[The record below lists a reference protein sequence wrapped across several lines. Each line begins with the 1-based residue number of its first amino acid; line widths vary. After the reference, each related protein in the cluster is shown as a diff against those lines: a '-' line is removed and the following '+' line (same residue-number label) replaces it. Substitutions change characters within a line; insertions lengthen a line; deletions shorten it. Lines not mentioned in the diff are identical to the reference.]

1 MEKNNSKII
10 IAILAVLVLCLAGF
24 IVYDKTLNS
33 GNKTTVNAGSDQK
46 NDNNSKANTDNCPKC
61 EKCDNNS
68 SNTNNNY
75 GEKVTSL
82 KEITLTTEN
91 QTVTIGS
98 TKYKVR
104 MDKDGNLFM
113 NDVAAKNSN
122 QKNIKVNKAYLTDK
136 FIFFTSPTQLDDT
149 IVFAQGEKAKIDVN
163 NNGFSLSNFKLVDGY
178 VHATGHLMAGFD
190 NFTNNNV
197 VVKYNVDTFGTL
209 NLVVIPAC

>member
-1 MEKNNSKII
+1 MEKNNSKVII
-10 IAILAVLVLCLAGF
+10 TILSVLVLCLAGF
-24 IVYDKTLNS
+24 IVYDKTLN
-33 GNKTTVNAGSDQK
+33 
-46 NDNNSKANTDNCPKC
+46 NNSKENTNNCPKC
-61 EKCDNNS
+61 ENSS
-68 SNTNNNY
+68 SNTNNY
-75 GEKVTSL
+75 GEKISSF
-82 KEITLTTEN
+82 KEIKLTTEN

-113 NDVAAKNSN
+113 NDVAAKNFN
-122 QKNIKVNKAYLTDK
+122 QENIKVNKAYLTDK
-136 FIFFTSPTQLDDT
+136 FIFFTSLAQLDDI

-197 VVKYNVDTFGTL
+197 VVEYNVDTFGTL

>member
-1 MEKNNSKII
+1 MEKNNSKVII
-10 IAILAVLVLCLAGF
+10 TILSVLVLCLAGF
-24 IVYDKTLNS
+24 IVYDKTLN
-33 GNKTTVNAGSDQK
+33 
-46 NDNNSKANTDNCPKC
+46 NNSKENTNNCPKC
-61 EKCDNNS
+61 ENSS
-68 SNTNNNY
+68 SNTNNY
-75 GEKVTSL
+75 GEKISSF
-82 KEITLTTEN
+82 KEIKLTTEN

-113 NDVAAKNSN
+113 NDVAAKNFK
-122 QKNIKVNKAYLTDK
+122 QENIKVNKAYLTDK

-149 IVFAQGEKAKIDVN
+149 IVFAQGEKAKINVN

-178 VHATGHLMAGFD
+178 VHATGHLIAGFD

>member
-1 MEKNNSKII
+1 MEKNNSKVII
-10 IAILAVLVLCLAGF
+10 TILSVLVLCLAGF
-24 IVYDKTLNS
+24 IVYDKTLN
-33 GNKTTVNAGSDQK
+33 
-46 NDNNSKANTDNCPKC
+46 NNSKENTNNCPKC
-61 EKCDNNS
+61 ENS
-68 SNTNNNY
+68 SLNTNNY
-75 GEKVTSL
+75 GEKISSF
-82 KEITLTTEN
+82 KEIKLTTEN

-122 QKNIKVNKAYLTDK
+122 QENIKVNKAYLTDK

-149 IVFAQGEKAKIDVN
+149 IVFAQEEKAKINVN

-197 VVKYNVDTFGTL
+197 VVEYNVDTFGTL

>member
-1 MEKNNSKII
+1 MEKNNSKVII
-10 IAILAVLVLCLAGF
+10 TILSVLVLCLAGF

-46 NDNNSKANTDNCPKC
+46 NDNNSKENTNNCPKC
-61 EKCDNNS
+61 ENSS
-68 SNTNNNY
+68 SNTNNY
-75 GEKVTSL
+75 GEKISSF
-82 KEITLTTEN
+82 KEIKLTTEN

-113 NDVAAKNSN
+113 NDVAAKNFK
-122 QKNIKVNKAYLTDK
+122 QENIKVNKAYLTDK
-136 FIFFTSPTQLDDT
+136 FIFFTSPTQLDDI

-178 VHATGHLMAGFD
+178 VHATGHLIAGFD

-197 VVKYNVDTFGTL
+197 VVEYNVDTFGTL

>member
-1 MEKNNSKII
+1 MEKNNSKVII
-10 IAILAVLVLCLAGF
+10 TILSVLVLCLAGF
-24 IVYDKTLNS
+24 IVYDKTLN
-33 GNKTTVNAGSDQK
+33 
-46 NDNNSKANTDNCPKC
+46 NNSKENTNNCPKC
-61 EKCDNNS
+61 ENSS
-68 SNTNNNY
+68 SNTNNY
-75 GEKVTSL
+75 GEKISSFQ
-82 KEITLTTEN
+82 EIKLTTEN

-113 NDVAAKNSN
+113 NDVAAKNFN
-122 QKNIKVNKAYLTDK
+122 QENIKVNKAYLTDK
-136 FIFFTSPTQLDDT
+136 FIFFTSPTQLDDK

-178 VHATGHLMAGFD
+178 VHATGHLIAGFD

-197 VVKYNVDTFGTL
+197 VVEYNVDTFGTL

>member
-1 MEKNNSKII
+1 MEKNNSKVII
-10 IAILAVLVLCLAGF
+10 TILSVLVLCLAGF
-24 IVYDKTLNS
+24 IVYDKTLN
-33 GNKTTVNAGSDQK
+33 
-46 NDNNSKANTDNCPKC
+46 NNSKENTNNCPKC
-61 EKCDNNS
+61 ENSS
-68 SNTNNNY
+68 SNTNNY
-75 GEKVTSL
+75 GEKISSF
-82 KEITLTTEN
+82 KEIKLTTEN

-113 NDVAAKNSN
+113 NDVAAKNFN
-122 QKNIKVNKAYLTDK
+122 QENIKVNKAYLTDK

-178 VHATGHLMAGFD
+178 VHATGHLIAGFD

-197 VVKYNVDTFGTL
+197 VVEYNVDTFGTL

>member
-1 MEKNNSKII
+1 MEKNNSKVII
-10 IAILAVLVLCLAGF
+10 TILSVLVLCLAGF
-24 IVYDKTLNS
+24 IVYDKTLN
-33 GNKTTVNAGSDQK
+33 
-46 NDNNSKANTDNCPKC
+46 NNSKENTNNCPKC
-61 EKCDNNS
+61 ENSS
-68 SNTNNNY
+68 SNTNNY
-75 GEKVTSL
+75 GEKISSF
-82 KEITLTTEN
+82 KEIKLTTEN

-113 NDVAAKNSN
+113 NDVAAKNFK
-122 QKNIKVNKAYLTDK
+122 QEKIKVNKAYLTDK
-136 FIFFTSPTQLDDT
+136 FIFFTSLAQLDDI

-178 VHATGHLMAGFD
+178 VHATGHLIAGFD

-197 VVKYNVDTFGTL
+197 VVEYNVDTFGTL

>member
-1 MEKNNSKII
+1 MEKNNSKVII
-10 IAILAVLVLCLAGF
+10 TILSVLVLCLAGF
-24 IVYDKTLNS
+24 IVYDKTLN
-33 GNKTTVNAGSDQK
+33 
-46 NDNNSKANTDNCPKC
+46 NNSKENTNNCPKC
-61 EKCDNNS
+61 ENSS
-68 SNTNNNY
+68 SNTNNY
-75 GEKVTSL
+75 GEKISSF
-82 KEITLTTEN
+82 KEIKLTTEN

-113 NDVAAKNSN
+113 NDVAAKNFN
-122 QKNIKVNKAYLTDK
+122 QENIKVNKAYLTDK

-178 VHATGHLMAGFD
+178 VHATGHLIAGFV

-197 VVKYNVDTFGTL
+197 VVEYNVDTFGTL

>member
-1 MEKNNSKII
+1 MEKNNSKVII
-10 IAILAVLVLCLAGF
+10 TILSVLVLCLAGF
-24 IVYDKTLNS
+24 IVYDKTLN
-33 GNKTTVNAGSDQK
+33 
-46 NDNNSKANTDNCPKC
+46 NNSKENTNNCPKC
-61 EKCDNNS
+61 ENSS
-68 SNTNNNY
+68 SNTNNY
-75 GEKVTSL
+75 GEKISSF
-82 KEITLTTEN
+82 KEIKLTTEN

-113 NDVAAKNSN
+113 NDVAAKNFK
-122 QKNIKVNKAYLTDK
+122 QENIKVNKAYLTDK
-136 FIFFTSPTQLDDT
+136 FIFFTSPTQLDDI

-178 VHATGHLMAGFD
+178 VHATGHLIAGFD

-197 VVKYNVDTFGTL
+197 VVEYNVDTFGTL

>member
-1 MEKNNSKII
+1 MEKNNSKVII
-10 IAILAVLVLCLAGF
+10 TILSVLVLCLAGF

-113 NDVAAKNSN
+113 NDVAAKNSK
-122 QKNIKVNKAYLTDK
+122 QENIKVNKAYLTDK
-136 FIFFTSPTQLDDT
+136 FIFFTSPTQLDDI

-178 VHATGHLMAGFD
+178 VHATGHLIAGFD

-197 VVKYNVDTFGTL
+197 VVEYNVDTFGTL